1 VVQEALKNI
10 ARHSRAHV
18 ARFSLSRENDTLD
31 LVLKDDGIGFDMKK
45 TQPGDASREGTGLSS
60 MRARVEQTKGSF
72 QIKNGKAAGVLIR
85 ASWPL
90 GKGQVA

>member
-1 VVQEALKNI
+1 
-10 ARHSRAHV
+10 
-18 ARFSLSRENDTLD
+18 
-31 LVLKDDGIGFDMKK
+31 MKK

-72 QIKNGKAAGVLIR
+72 QIENGKAAGVLIR

-90 GKGQVA
+90 GKGQFA